1 MYALHS
7 TIVLYAEL
15 CLEVRMVMLS
25 VYRLQS
31 RGLSNSNHPISH
43 PDMDGT
49 NGTEGSNQPAEV
61 HIMPHKK
68 VHGNEMK
75 ILQALVCFQVN
86 QQSPAGQQAT
96 GGDVEESNSSGN
108 SQNPGERKA
117 QMPPLKPPS
126 TWTSMAIKELK
137 AKLRLEKDSVVT
149 VKRGNIMTVHVPTI
163 PEGKQV
169 CWEFATDSYD
179 IAFGIYFDWNPVT
192 SQAITVHIS
201 ESSDDEEEENQLEG
215 LINTGD
221 VEKAS
226 KSLAKSNI
234 GEILPVY
241 RLDSHM
247 AVQGG
252 SHEYPGKG
260 TYLLKFNNSYSLWRN
275 KTLYYRVYY
284 SA

>member
-1 MYALHS
+1 IDKLES
-7 TIVLYAEL
+7 TSERQSRLTV
-15 CLEVRMVMLS
+15 LS
-25 VYRLQS
+25 VSSFPWITSKTNPLDRLLTS
-31 RGLSNSNHPISH
+31 
-43 PDMDGT
+43 
-49 NGTEGSNQPAEV
+49 
-61 HIMPHKK
+61 
-68 VHGNEMK
+68 
-75 ILQALVCFQVN
+75 LVCFQVN
-86 QQSPAGQQAT
+86 QQSPAGQQAM
-96 GGDVEESNSSGN
+96 GGDVEESNIIISHVFEHCSCLVPMLSSHIVYGCAL
-108 SQNPGERKA
+108 A

-126 TWTSMAIKELK
+126 TWTSMAMKELK
-137 AKLRLEKDSVVT
+137 SKLRLEKDRVVT
-149 VKRGNIMTVHVPTI
+149 VKQGKILTVHVPTV

-179 IAFGIYFDWNPVT
+179 IAFGISFDWNPVT

-215 LINTGD
+215 LINPGD
-221 VEKAS
+221 VEKGS
-226 KSLAKSNI
+226 KSLANSNI

-252 SHEYPGKG
+252 SHEYPGEG